1 MPVRKPGKMT
11 PKPKR
16 RPRDLDKAVK
26 TAKTL
31 HKMKKHEKTKKDSF
45 GFTIRKDWGGTVRE
59 QKI

>member
-11 PKPKR
+11 PKPRR
-16 RPRDLDKAVK
+16 RPRKLEKAVK

-31 HKMKKHEKTKKDSF
+31 HKMKKHEKAKKDTF
-45 GFTIRKDWGGTVRE
+45 GFTVGKDRAGYVRE